1 MLDSSNKVN
10 LKNHE
15 IQTKIFL
22 NSNNKSFR
30 RISLPDCLLWLFLS
44 FQELMMK
51 INTTPIVLFGESI
64 NPGESKTINVE
75 IARLHTTTKLNIPVI
90 VRRSKIDGPVVLF
103 SAGIHGDEI
112 NGVEIVRQ
120 VIRTKINK
128 PKRGTIICIPIV
140 NVFGFV
146 NKSREF
152 PDGRDLN
159 RVFPGSKK
167 GSLASR
173 FAFHILTEIMT
184 VVNYAVDF
192 HAGGASRFNA
202 PQIRIAPNNEALKN
216 LADVFNAPFTLYS
229 KNISGSF
236 RSSSEK
242 LNVKMLLFEGGKSLD
257 INTSIADEGING
269 AKRLLAHLDM
279 LDPKHSVPQQQSN
292 TIYIE
297 KSGWIRAK
305 CSGLLHD
312 YNMIG
317 KFVKKGTVLA
327 IITDPY
333 GKFERK
339 VKAPND
345 GYIINANHSPIVYEG
360 DAIYHLSNAFDS
372 EEGE

>member
-1 MLDSSNKVN
+1 MT
-10 LKNHE
+10 KN
-15 IQTKIFL
+15 
-22 NSNNKSFR
+22 
-30 RISLPDCLLWLFLS
+30 
-44 FQELMMK
+44 
-51 INTTPIVLFGESI
+51 NTAPLVIFGESI
-64 NPGESKTINVE
+64 YPGESKTINVE

-120 VIRTKINK
+120 LISKKINR
-128 PKRGTIICIPIV
+128 PKKGTIICIPII
-140 NVFGFV
+140 NVYGFI

-159 RVFPGSKK
+159 RVFPGSKT

-173 FAFHILTEIMT
+173 LAFHILTEIMPK
-184 VVNYAVDF
+184 VQFAVDF

-202 PQIRIAPNNEALKN
+202 PQIRLIPNNEELKT
-216 LADVFNAPFTLYS
+216 LADVFNAPFALYS

-236 RSSSEK
+236 RGSSEK
-242 LNVKMLLFEGGKSLD
+242 LGVKMLLFEGGKSLD
-257 INTSIADEGING
+257 INTVIADHGVNG
-269 AKRLLAHLDM
+269 VKRLLAHLDM
-279 LDPKHSVPQQQSN
+279 LNTEHLAVEQKSP

-297 KSGWIRAK
+297 KSTWVRAK

-312 YNMIG
+312 HNTIG
-317 KFVKKGTVLA
+317 NYVKKGTVLA
-327 IITDPY
+327 TITDPF

-339 VKAPND
+339 VMAPND

-360 DAIYHLSNAFDS
+360 DAIYHLSNTI
-372 EEGE
+372 EKNEQ

>member
-1 MLDSSNKVN
+1 MLK
-10 LKNHE
+10 
-15 IQTKIFL
+15 T
-22 NSNNKSFR
+22 
-30 RISLPDCLLWLFLS
+30 
-44 FQELMMK
+44 
-51 INTTPIVLFGESI
+51 NTTPIVIFGESI

-120 VIRTKINK
+120 LVHKKINR
-128 PKRGTIICIPIV
+128 PKKGTIICIPII
-140 NVFGFV
+140 NVYGFV
-146 NKSREF
+146 NKSRDF

-159 RVFPGSKK
+159 RVFPGSKT

-173 FAFHILTEIMT
+173 FAFHILSEIMPI
-184 VVNYAVDF
+184 VNYAVDF

-202 PQIRIAPNNEALKN
+202 PQIRISPSNPELKL

-229 KNISGSF
+229 RNIVGSF
-236 RSSSEK
+236 RNASERM
-242 LNVKMLLFEGGKSLD
+242 NVKMLLFEGGKSLD
-257 INTSIADEGING
+257 INNLVADEGVNG
-269 AKRLLAHLDM
+269 AKRILAHLDM
-279 LDPKHSVPQQQSN
+279 LDLKHTATKPKSPS
-292 TIYIE
+292 ILIE

-312 YNMIG
+312 YNTIG
-317 KFVKKGTVLA
+317 TFVQKGTVLA
-327 IITDPY
+327 TITDPF

-345 GYIINANHSPIVYEG
+345 GYVINANHSPIVYEG
-360 DAIYHLSNAFDS
+360 DAIYHLSNAFG

>member
-1 MLDSSNKVN
+1 
-10 LKNHE
+10 
-15 IQTKIFL
+15 
-22 NSNNKSFR
+22 
-30 RISLPDCLLWLFLS
+30 
-44 FQELMMK
+44 MMK
-51 INTTPIVLFGESI
+51 INTMPIVLFGESI
-64 NPGESKTINVE
+64 IPGESKTINVE
-75 IARLHTTTKLNIPVI
+75 IARLHTTTKLNIPI
-90 VRRSKIDGPVVLF
+90 MVRRSKFDGPIVLF

-120 VIRTKINK
+120 LIHKKINK
-128 PKRGTIICIPIV
+128 PKKGTIICIPII
-140 NVFGFV
+140 NVYGFV

-159 RVFPGSKK
+159 RVFPGSKT

-173 FAFHILTEIMT
+173 FAFHILAEIMPL
-184 VVNYAVDF
+184 VEYAVDF

-202 PQIRIAPNNEALKN
+202 PQIRITHNNPELKT

-229 KNISGSF
+229 RNIMGSF
-236 RSSSEK
+236 RSSSERMD
-242 LNVKMLLFEGGKSLD
+242 VKMLLFEGGKSLD
-257 INTSIADEGING
+257 INNTVADEGING
-269 AKRLLAHLDM
+269 AKRLLSHLDM
-279 LDPKHSVPQQQSN
+279 LDPKHTVVHQKSD

-312 YNMIG
+312 YDTIG
-317 KFVKKGTVLA
+317 KFVKKGTILA
-327 IITDPY
+327 TITDPF

-360 DAIYHLSNAFDS
+360 DAIYHLSNAFG

>member
-1 MLDSSNKVN
+1 M
-10 LKNHE
+10 
-15 IQTKIFL
+15 IQN
-22 NSNNKSFR
+22 NSA
-30 RISLPDCLLWLFLS
+30 
-44 FQELMMK
+44 
-51 INTTPIVLFGESI
+51 PIVIFGESI

-90 VRRSKIDGPVVLF
+90 VRRSKINGPVVLF

-120 VIRTKINK
+120 LISKKINR
-128 PKRGTIICIPIV
+128 PKKGTIICIPII
-140 NVFGFV
+140 NVYGFV

-159 RVFPGSKK
+159 RVFPGSKT

-173 FAFHILTEIMT
+173 FAYHILTEIMPI
-184 VVNYAVDF
+184 VNYAVDF

-202 PQIRIAPNNEALKN
+202 PQIRLTQNNELLKI

-236 RSSSEK
+236 RSASEK

-257 INTSIADEGING
+257 INNSVAEEGVNG
-269 AKRLLAHLDM
+269 AKRLLKHLDM
-279 LDPKHSVPQQQSN
+279 LDLKHTVVPQKSN

-312 YNMIG
+312 FNTVG
-317 KFVKKGTVLA
+317 KFVKKGTILA
-327 IITDPY
+327 TITDPY

-360 DAIYHLSNAFDS
+360 DAIYHLSNAS
-372 EEGE
+372 GEEGE